1 MIHIPFH
8 KINYDNN
15 EYKAAVS
22 VMKSGWLTMGP
33 KGRLLENLFVKKMG
47 SKKNK
52 FALTVSSCSTA
63 LHLSLIA
70 LGVGKNDEV
79 ICPSLTF
86 VADANAIKY
95 VGAKPIFCDTASED
109 DLSICY
115 KDIEKKITKK
125 TKAIIVVH
133 YAGYP
138 VNLKNILK
146 IAKKY
151 KIKIIEDSCHS
162 LFSDFKNTKLGN
174 FGDLSVFSFYSN
186 KNITSGEGGMIY
198 GEKKYMEKISL
209 LRNHGIKRNN
219 FSSKKFNS
227 QYDVI
232 HCGYNYR
239 LNEISSSI
247 LIEQLKK
254 IDILNRR
261 RKALAIYYKK
271 KIKEF
276 LPDFKIPFSK
286 HIGGK
291 FSYHIFPIII
301 PENINRSKL
310 MSYLKDKGVETTT
323 HYIPINKLKFYKSNI
338 KLSNLDKI
346 YKRLISL
353 PLYPSLKKTELDY
366 VTKCIVNYIKDN

>member
-1 MIHIPFH
+1 MIIPFH
-8 KINYDNN
+8 KISYDNN
-15 EYKAAVS
+15 EIKS
-22 VMKSGWLTMGP
+22 VTNVMQSGWLTMGP
-33 KGRLLENLFVKKMG
+33 KGRLLEDFFKKKMG

-52 FALTVSSCSTA
+52 FALAVSSCTTA

-70 LGVGKNDEV
+70 IGVKKGDEV

-95 VGAKPIFCDTASED
+95 TGAKIVLCDVSSQD
-109 DLSICY
+109 NLNISY
-115 KDIEKKITKK
+115 KDIEKKISRK

-138 VNLKNILK
+138 ANLEEIIK
-146 IAKKY
+146 ISKKHN
-151 KIKIIEDSCHS
+151 IKIIEDSCHS
-162 LFSDFKNTKLGN
+162 LFSNFKDKKLGN

-198 GEKKYMEKISL
+198 GEKKYFEKIKL

-239 LNEISSSI
+239 LNEISSAI

-254 IDILNRR
+254 IDNLNNK
-261 RKALAIYYKK
+261 RKKIAKYYKQ
-271 KIKEF
+271 KINKY
-276 LPDFKIPFSK
+276 LPEIKIPFEK
-286 HIGGK
+286 FIGGK
-291 FSYHIFPIII
+291 FSYHIFPIVI
-301 PENINRSKL
+301 PKKINREK
-310 MSYLKDKGVETTT
+310 MIDFLKKKGIESTI
-323 HYIPINKLKFYKSNI
+323 HYKPINKFKFYKSNI
-338 KLSNLDKI
+338 KLKNLDKI
-346 YKRLISL
+346 YKKILSL
-353 PLYPSLKKTELDY
+353 PIFPDLRKTEIDY
-366 VTKCIVNYIKDN
+366 IISCLRSFISKN

>member
-1 MIHIPFH
+1 MIIPFH
-8 KINYDNN
+8 KICYDNN
-15 EYKAAVS
+15 EIKSATN
-22 VMKSGWLTMGP
+22 VMRSGWLTMGP
-33 KGRLLENLFVKKMG
+33 KGRLLEDFFKKKMG

-52 FALTVSSCSTA
+52 FALAVSSCTTA

-70 LGVGKNDEV
+70 IGVKKGDEV

-95 VGAKPIFCDTASED
+95 TGAKIVLCDVSSQEN
-109 DLSICY
+109 LNISY
-115 KDIEKKITKK
+115 KDIEKKISRK

-138 VNLKNILK
+138 ANLEEI
-146 IAKKY
+146 IRISKKHN
-151 KIKIIEDSCHS
+151 IKIIEDSCHS
-162 LFSDFKNTKLGN
+162 LFSNFKDKKLGN

-198 GEKKYMEKISL
+198 GEKKYFEKIKL

-239 LNEISSSI
+239 LNEISSAL

-254 IDILNRR
+254 IDNLNNK
-261 RKALAIYYKK
+261 RKKIAKYYKQ
-271 KIKEF
+271 KINKY
-276 LPDFKIPFSK
+276 LPEIKIPFEK
-286 HIGGK
+286 LIGGK
-291 FSYHIFPIII
+291 FAYHIFPIVI
-301 PENINRSKL
+301 PKKINREK
-310 MSYLKDKGVETTT
+310 MINFLKKKGIETTI
-323 HYIPINKLKFYKSNI
+323 HYKPINKFKFYKSNI
-338 KLSNLDKI
+338 KLKNLDKI
-346 YKRLISL
+346 YKKILSL
-353 PLYPSLKKTELDY
+353 PIFPDLKKSEIDY
-366 VTKCIVNYIKDN
+366 IISCLRSFISKN

>member
-1 MIHIPFH
+1 MNIPFH

-15 EYKAAVS
+15 EIIAASKVI
-22 VMKSGWLTMGP
+22 KSGWLTMGP
-33 KGRLLENLFVKKMG
+33 KGQLLESIFQKKMG
-47 SKKNK
+47 SNKNK
-52 FALTVSSCSTA
+52 FALAVSSCTTA
-63 LHLSLIA
+63 LHLSLVA
-70 LGVGKNDEV
+70 LDIKKGDEV

-95 VGAKPIFCDTASED
+95 TGAKIVLCDISSD
-109 DLSICY
+109 NDLNISY

-138 VNLKNILK
+138 VNLKEI
-146 IAKKY
+146 IRISKKY

-162 LFSDFKNTKLGN
+162 LFSNLHNKKLGN

-186 KNITSGEGGMIY
+186 KNITSGEGGMVY
-198 GEKKYMEKISL
+198 GDKKYLDKIKL

-232 HCGYNYR
+232 YCGYNYR
-239 LNEISSSI
+239 LNEISSAI

-254 IDILNRR
+254 IQKLNNK
-261 RKALAIYYKK
+261 RKLIALYYKQQIRK
-271 KIKEF
+271 Y
-276 LPDFKIPFSK
+276 LPEIKIPFDK
-286 HIGGK
+286 LIGGK

-301 PENINRSKL
+301 PEKINREKL
-310 MSYLKDKGVETTT
+310 MSYLKKKGVETTI
-323 HYIPINKLKFYKSNI
+323 HYKPINKFKYYKSNI
-338 KLSNLDKI
+338 KLDNLNRIYRKI
-346 YKRLISL
+346 FSL
-353 PLYPSLKKTELDY
+353 PIYPDLKKTEIDY
-366 VTKCIVNYIKDN
+366 TIVILRDFFRQN

>member
-1 MIHIPFH
+1 MIIPFH
-8 KINYDNN
+8 KISYDNN
-15 EYKAAVS
+15 EIRSATN

-33 KGRLLENLFVKKMG
+33 KGRLLEDFFKKKMG

-52 FALTVSSCSTA
+52 FALAVSSCTTA

-70 LGVGKNDEV
+70 IGIKKGDEV

-95 VGAKPIFCDTASED
+95 TGAKIVLCDVSSED
-109 DLSICY
+109 NLNISY
-115 KDIEKKITKK
+115 KDIEKKISKK

-138 VNLKNILK
+138 ANLKEIIK
-146 IAKKY
+146 ISKKY
-151 KIKIIEDSCHS
+151 NIKIIEDSCHS
-162 LFSDFKNTKLGN
+162 LFSNFKNKKLGN

-198 GEKKYMEKISL
+198 GEKKYFEKIKL

-239 LNEISSSI
+239 LNEISSAI

-254 IDILNRR
+254 IDNLNNK
-261 RKALAIYYKK
+261 RKKIAKYYKQ
-271 KIKEF
+271 KISKY
-276 LPDFKIPFSK
+276 LPEIKIPFEK
-286 HIGGK
+286 LIGGK
-291 FSYHIFPIII
+291 FSYHIFPILI
-301 PENINRSKL
+301 PKKINREK
-310 MSYLKDKGVETTT
+310 MINYLKKRGVESTI
-323 HYIPINKLKFYKSNI
+323 HYKPINKFKFYKSNI
-338 KLSNLDKI
+338 KLKNLDKI
-346 YKRLISL
+346 YKQILSL
-353 PLYPSLKKTELDY
+353 PIFPDLKKTEIDY
-366 VTKCIVNYIKDN
+366 IILCLRSFFSKN

>member
-1 MIHIPFH
+1 MKIPFH
-8 KINYDNN
+8 KINYNIK
-15 EYKAAVS
+15 ELMAAKT

-33 KGRLLENLFVKKMG
+33 KAKLLENYFWKKMG
-47 SKKNK
+47 SNSNK
-52 FALTVSSCSTA
+52 FSLAVSSCTTA
-63 LHLSLIA
+63 LHLGLIA

-95 VGAKPIFCDTASED
+95 TGAKIVFCDIVSENN
-109 DLSICY
+109 LSICS
-115 KDIEKKITKK
+115 KDFEKKITKK

-138 VNLKNILK
+138 ANLDKIIK

-151 KIKIIEDSCHS
+151 NIKIIEDSCHA
-162 LFSDFKNTKLGN
+162 LFSNYKKKQLGN

-198 GEKKYMEKISL
+198 GKKKYMNKISL

-232 HCGYNYR
+232 HCGFNYR
-239 LNEISSSI
+239 LNEISSAI

-254 IDILNRR
+254 IDKLNNKRKIL
-261 RKALAIYYKK
+261 ASYYKM
-271 KIKEF
+271 KINKSF
-276 LPDFKIPFSK
+276 SNITIPFEK
-286 HIGGK
+286 LIGGN
-291 FSYHIFPIII
+291 FSYHIYPIIL
-301 PENINRSKL
+301 PEKINKMKFINFLSKN
-310 MSYLKDKGVETTT
+310 GIETTT
-323 HYIPINKLKFYKSNI
+323 HYTPINRLRFYKTNI
-338 KLSNLDKI
+338 KLRNLDKI
-346 YKRLISL
+346 YKRLVSL
-353 PLYPSLKKTELDY
+353 PIYPDLKKSE
-366 VTKCIVNYIKDN
+366 INYIIKTIKKIYNSI